1 MDEPNEIFH
10 EKITINGKE
19 YEYVMTGSTEVL
31 KMELD
36 KRCCRLP
43 RSTDYRYNPY
53 LSPLVRKMM
62 AEHGTKWAFTTDN
75 GADVLNFYSGDASG
89 NGTPY
94 IVYLSELIDSQGI
107 ARNFSGK
114 LIETFRQVGEK
125 KFTALSSEWSP
136 LMIAVSQRKTE
147 IIKILLENGVDANSS
162 DSKGFTPLMLASF
175 LNEVEIMHLLIQHG
189 ADVNAYS
196 KNGFSALI
204 YALYANSTAA
214 TKILIENGAN
224 PSLSLSSKILEEKRS
239 FLETFEFYLGT
250 YSLGGLADTSLVYKK
265 CGMSK
270 QTFSKIRSN
279 KSTYHPKKETALQL
293 ALGLRLTIYQAES
306 LLNSAGYVFEENNPV
321 DQIFKTHISH
331 RDFDIHKINEEIYN
345 ATGRAF
351 LKE

>member
-1 MDEPNEIFH
+1 MQILALYWRH
-10 EKITINGKE
+10 GRKITINGKE
-19 YEYVMTGSTEVL
+19 YEYVMVRSTEVL

-43 RSTDYRYNPY
+43 RATDYRYNPH

-75 GADVLNFYSGDASG
+75 GAAVLNFYSGDASG

-114 LIETFRQVGEK
+114 LIETFRLVGEK
-125 KFTALSSEWSP
+125 KLTALSSEWSP

-214 TKILIENGAN
+214 TKILLENGAN

-239 FLETFEFYLGT
+239 FLETFEFYLGA
-250 YSLGGLADTSLVYKK
+250 YSLGGGLATRAL
-265 CGMSK
+265 C
-270 QTFSKIRSN
+270 T
-279 KSTYHPKKETALQL
+279 KS
-293 ALGLRLTIYQAES
+293 AE
-306 LLNSAGYVFEENNPV
+306 
-321 DQIFKTHISH
+321 
-331 RDFDIHKINEEIYN
+331 
-345 ATGRAF
+345 
-351 LKE
+351 